1 MATTVFVFK
10 DDWSNRTVGVLPLSL
25 PPGRHAFEQACAMYA
40 RKVRPKNGPIDLLFW
55 EPSWRLVRG
64 QVIVRVARGSQHMSA
79 VAPSTLRLTSGTREY
94 AHVA

>member
-1 MATTVFVFK
+1 MATIVFVFK

-40 RKVRPKNGPIDLLFW
+40 RNVRPKNGPTDLLFW
-55 EPSWRLVRG
+55 EPSWRPVRG
-64 QVIVRVARGSQHMSA
+64 QVIVRVARGNRYASA
-79 VAPSTLRLTSGTREY
+79 LLPSTLKLTSGTREY